1 MDLSGI
7 DITEV
12 VARTKAQLQ
21 SDEDASPALKASIE
35 LILMVV
41 VLLAQRLG
49 LNSNNSSIPPSKDNN
64 RKKAPSKP
72 SDKKVGG
79 QVGHKGVTLA
89 PVDEPD
95 EVKVLY
101 VTQESLPKGH
111 YRQAGFMLRQVVD
124 IDISRV
130 VTEYQAQILVDE
142 QGKRFVADFP
152 DGVNSSVQYGNGVK
166 AHAVYLSQYQLLPYK
181 RIEEYFTD
189 QLGIP
194 ISSGTLVRFNQQ
206 AAELLE
212 QTGATDKIKVA
223 LKGSPLL
230 HVDETGIN
238 IGGKREW
245 LHCASSPWW
254 TSFHPHAK
262 RGKEAMDDAGIL
274 PNYTGTLCH
283 DHWKPYYRYTQATHA
298 LCNAHHL
305 RELERAFEQDEQ
317 LWAQTMQDFLLSLNA
332 EVAGQTMGML
342 TADKVQYYRQRYRDI
357 LSEGE
362 QTCPAPDKDT
372 REPGQRGRLKRSKS
386 RALLDRLRE
395 YEDDTLRFIQNG
407 HVPFTNNQG
416 ENDIRMTK
424 VQQKISGCFRSM
436 KGAQTFCT
444 VRGYLSSCKKQDV
457 SASEALTLLFKN
469 QLPHIFENEAAE

>member
-1 MDLSGI
+1 MNLSGI

-12 VARTKAQLQ
+12 VERTKAQLQ

-49 LNSNNSSIPPSKDNN
+49 LNSNNSSIPPSKDSH

-101 VTQESLPKGH
+101 VTQASLPKGY
-111 YRQAGFMLRQVVD
+111 YRKAGFMLRQVVD
-124 IDISRV
+124 IDITRV

-194 ISSGTLVRFNQQ
+194 LSSGTLVRFNQQ

-212 QTGATDKIKVA
+212 QTGATDKIETA

-238 IGGKREW
+238 IGGKRQW

-274 PNYTGTLCH
+274 PDYAGILCH
-283 DHWKPYYRYTQATHA
+283 DHWKPYYRYTQAKHA

-305 RELERAFEQDEQ
+305 RELARAFEQDEQ
-317 LWAQTMQDFLLSLNA
+317 WWAKTMQDFLLSLNA
-332 EVAGQTMGML
+332 EVAGQPMGVL
-342 TADKVQYYRQRYRDI
+342 TPDKVQHYRQRYREI
-357 LSEGE
+357 LREGE
-362 QTCPAPDKDT
+362 QTCPAPDKES

-386 RALLDRLRE
+386 RALLERLRE
-395 YEDDTLRFIQNG
+395 YEDDTLRFIQNS

-444 VRGYLSSCKKQDV
+444 VRGYLSSCRKQDV

-469 QLPHIFENEAAE
+469 QLPHIFQNEAAE

>member
-1 MDLSGI
+1 MNLSGI
-7 DITEV
+7 NITEV
-12 VARTKAQLQ
+12 VERTKAQLQ
-21 SDEDASPALKASIE
+21 NDADASPALKASIE
-35 LILMVV
+35 LILLVV

-49 LNSNNSSIPPSKDNN
+49 LNSQNSSIPPFKDSNRNKSSSKFSG
-64 RKKAPSKP
+64 KKA
-72 SDKKVGG
+72 GG
-79 QVGHKGVTLA
+79 QIGHKGVTLA

-101 VTQESLPKGH
+101 VTQASLPKGN
-111 YRQAGFMLRQVVD
+111 YREVGFQLRQVVD
-124 IDISRV
+124 IDITRM
-130 VTEYQAQILVDE
+130 VTEYQAQILEDE

-152 DGVNSSVQYGNGVK
+152 DGVNSAVQYGNGVK

-194 ISSGTLVRFNQQ
+194 LSSGTLVRFNQQ

-212 QTGATDKIKVA
+212 QTGATDKIDNA
-223 LKGSPLL
+223 LKSAALL

-238 IGGKREW
+238 IGGKRQW
-245 LHCASSPWW
+245 LHCASSPRW

-274 PNYTGTLCH
+274 PDYAGILCH
-283 DHWKPYYRYTQATHA
+283 DHWKPYYRYTQAKHA

-305 RELERAFEQDEQ
+305 RELQRAFEQDEQ
-317 LWAQTMQDFLLSLNA
+317 LWAKTMQDFLLDLNA
-332 EVAGQTMGML
+332 KVAGHTMGML
-342 TADKVQYYRQRYRDI
+342 TSDKVQHYRQRYRDI
-357 LSEGE
+357 LHEGE

-395 YEDDTLRFIQNG
+395 YEDDTLRFMENS

-444 VRGYLSSCKKQDV
+444 LRGYLSSCRKQDV
-457 SASEALTLLFKN
+457 SASEDLTLLFKK
-469 QLPHIFENEAAE
+469 QLPYIFDIEAAE